1 MLRAR
6 WGRVRAVLAETARRQ
21 ELEVEVGGRV
31 ERAIAYPD
39 LTGRVRPGDRVWLNT
54 SAVELGLG
62 TGGYHFVIAAPGRAP
77 GPGRGHFMKLRYTPF
92 QVRVE
97 VLEDLLAPLPAGLD
111 GLPVVV
117 AELHSQLAPVLAGW
131 WWAGGRGPAVYIAT
145 EGGALPLAFSRLVD
159 RLRRRGW
166 LQVTITAGQAFG
178 GDGEAVNV
186 ASALLCARALGASL
200 AVVTMAPGVL
210 GSGSALGHSGIEQAW
225 ALQVAAQLGGRAL
238 AVPRLSAA
246 DPRPR
251 HRGLSHHTAAV
262 LGLVGRPVWLPLPRA
277 LPREVTTALAR
288 LAAAA
293 GSVPVD
299 VPTAGAAAWL
309 AASGIGAESM
319 GRDLAA
325 DPLFF
330 HAGLAAGIAAV
341 AAGRLQGRD
350 GGVGEHPAQRDA
362 L

>member
-21 ELEVEVGGRV
+21 ELAVEVEGRI

-54 SAVELGLG
+54 TAVELGLG
-62 TGGYHFVIAAPGRAP
+62 TGGYHFVIAAPGRQPA
-77 GPGRGHFMKLRYTPF
+77 PGRGHYMKLRYTPF
-92 QVRVE
+92 QVQVE
-97 VLEDLLAPLPAGLD
+97 VLEDLLAPLPSGLD

-131 WWAGGRGPAVYIAT
+131 WWAGGGGPVVYVAT
-145 EGGALPLAFSRLVD
+145 DGGALPLAFSRLVD

-166 LQVTITAGQAFG
+166 LQVTISAGQAFG

-186 ASALLCARALGASL
+186 ASALLCARALGARL
-200 AVVTMAPGVL
+200 AVVAMAPGVL
-210 GSGSALGHSGIEQAW
+210 GSGSPLGHSGVEQAW
-225 ALQVAAQLGGRAL
+225 ALQVAAQLGGRVV
-238 AVPRLSAA
+238 AVPRLSEA

-262 LGLVGRPVWLPLPRA
+262 LGLTGRPVWLPLPRGV
-277 LPREVTTALAR
+277 PREVAAALSR

-293 GSVPVD
+293 GCVPVD
-299 VPTAGAAAWL
+299 VPTAGAARWL

-319 GRDLAA
+319 GRGLGE

-330 HAGLAAGIAAV
+330 HAGLAAGIAAA
-341 AAGRLQGRD
+341 AAGARAPHGHRSQ
-350 GGVGEHPAQRDA
+350 A
-362 L
+362 